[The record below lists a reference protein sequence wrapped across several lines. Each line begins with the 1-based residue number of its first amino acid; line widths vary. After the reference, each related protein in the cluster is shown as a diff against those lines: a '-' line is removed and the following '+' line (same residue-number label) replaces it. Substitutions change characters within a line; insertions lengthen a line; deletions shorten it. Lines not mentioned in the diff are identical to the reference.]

1 MATLGSC
8 GRFGL
13 LGPLCARGHL
23 GLAAPGLPPAPR
35 PQHYDPST
43 PRAAGTRCPQPL
55 LSLCAPCARGCAPA
69 RAASRFKASPSL
81 PEAEVA
87 AVPSGATWVPAGGRG
102 RIWGL
107 GISAPRTGGAAHTSG
122 AHRRARRCRFAP
134 GAFSGDSCSAA
145 EHLPEL
151 CAHQDASDTGT
162 SSAPPPSQTRMWG
175 ANSWPVSQEK
185 LGLGTWGHRSAQQL
199 VPGRFLGH
207 QKLIPSHPPRATGA
221 PRAQEPS
228 PQAPPC
234 PSPAKTPEGQ
244 RAQGPVTRVVRLL
257 ENLTCRN
264 QSRDD
269 FWNKLNDGGLIQ
281 VNLP

>member
-1 MATLGSC
+1 MAVLDSWGHFAPVATSGSQH
-8 GRFGL
+8 
-13 LGPLCARGHL
+13 RGC
-23 GLAAPGLPPAPR
+23 
-35 PQHYDPST
+35 PQHPDPST
-43 PRAAGTRCPQPL
+43 PTPAPLVQLAPAAPSHRCPSVPPVPGVVVPQRVLPADLKPLPRYPRLRWQPSPPEPPGSLLEVEEDFGIWGSLPHAQGGQRTRLVPTAGHGAAGLHPELFLGIPAQQ
-55 LSLCAPCARGCAPA
+55 LSTSPSCAPTRMLPTQA
-69 RAASRFKASPSL
+69 RAQ
-81 PEAEVA
+81 
-87 AVPSGATWVPAGGRG
+87 
-102 RIWGL
+102 
-107 GISAPRTGGAAHTSG
+107 H
-122 AHRRARRCRFAP
+122 
-134 GAFSGDSCSAA
+134 
-145 EHLPEL
+145 
-151 CAHQDASDTGT
+151 
-162 SSAPPPSQTRMWG
+162 PPPSQTRMWG

-199 VPGRFLGH
+199 VPSRFLAH

-228 PQAPPC
+228 PQAPLC